1 MFIRFMFILVNAV
14 KMRFHVIGVIVRN
27 VIDWRTG
34 LWHNNGG
41 LPVDFRCFN
50 YCVRLWKR
58 EISFDVSGLAFSF
71 IFTSFSFP
79 FLFFSFLISEVHF
92 LIIINHPWIYIQNV
106 ETDRGYM
113 IKYPKW
119 RRSSNYTFAVNN
131 IYLIDSTRWDTIQ
144 K

>member
-71 IFTSFSFP
+71 IFTF
-79 FLFFSFLISEVHF
+79 FFSFSLFFFFDIGGTFFDHYKSS
-92 LIIINHPWIYIQNV
+92 LNIYTKCWNWSWIYDKISKMTSFI
-106 ETDRGYM
+106 ELY
-113 IKYPKW
+113 IC
-119 RRSSNYTFAVNN
+119 S
-131 IYLIDSTRWDTIQ
+131 
-144 K
+144 